1 MRNKIYRFW
10 DFDGSL
16 IDSPLPDYGKE
27 QYERIKGIKYPHIG
41 WWGRVESLDLNIF
54 DIQAN
59 PRLKSII
66 LKSFETE
73 NEYNYILTSRI
84 YKLKNE
90 VKAVLLHNGINP
102 ESFEDFSMFTAK
114 HKGERI
120 LDIIYANEE
129 SIKEIHVYEDRDKEF
144 LVLEEVRTIIE
155 SYDIKYLVHEIKIDE
170 DFNR

>member
-66 LKSFETE
+66 LKSFE
-73 NEYNYILTSRI
+73 
-84 YKLKNE
+84 K
-90 VKAVLLHNGINP
+90 
-102 ESFEDFSMFTAK
+102 
-114 HKGERI
+114 
-120 LDIIYANEE
+120 
-129 SIKEIHVYEDRDKEF
+129 
-144 LVLEEVRTIIE
+144 
-155 SYDIKYLVHEIKIDE
+155 
-170 DFNR
+170 